1 MQETQNTMRSR
12 SVTPPTRLTIALTD
26 PVGPVDNPHDPPCA
40 RCMRESKE
48 CYFSATRRKKG
59 PEDGTEPS
67 SRRDARDD
75 FNVRSVRRRTSYEP
89 GRSHNDDSLLQ
100 PYDIAQQGTLAMTP
114 PGRYSLS
121 NRVPHQLEASGIEGA
136 NSNGGSSPD
145 DQVTNEAAAALFQS
159 PVNQPKDALHLLLEA
174 SGRSEDLNRHRIS
187 AEASAVPHHIGS
199 RMAAVASGTHQRTGS
214 VAQGKSNPNIDPSLA
229 DSQNTQ
235 DDVLSPQSRNA
246 LKIWSRFRYVLA
258 GWFSA
263 KEALLYVDYF
273 YEYLSPLTPIQVMDI
288 REVSLE
294 ALSAEPMLVTTILT
308 IASRYKWL
316 SGPGGKTRSYMIHDR
331 LGGALAAM
339 ISRMF
344 WAQEPVRFGNKGSIQ
359 RPNSSVSLLR
369 TMGSIESLLLLSE
382 FHPRAMHFPPADDSD
397 ETLFPPE
404 TEPHSSRDRYL
415 NDPESDSRSAFTAWT
430 EPSLR
435 SGRMCWSLIGT
446 AMYLAHEVGIFGGY
460 GDGRQDQGSPAERRR
475 AKCIERLLFI
485 YITQTSGRL
494 GIPSLFRDG
503 RGPQDLR
510 DLEEHLFKACKS
522 PALDS

>member
-1 MQETQNTMRSR
+1 
-12 SVTPPTRLTIALTD
+12 
-26 PVGPVDNPHDPPCA
+26 
-40 RCMRESKE
+40 MRESKE
-48 CYFSATRRKKG
+48 CYFSATRRKRG
-59 PEDGTEPS
+59 PEEGAQVI
-67 SRRDARDD
+67 SRGDVHDN

-89 GRSHNDDSLLQ
+89 NRPLGDDSLLQ
-100 PYDIAQQGTLAMTP
+100 SYDDAGQGTPPMMP

-121 NRVPHQLEASGIEGA
+121 NRAAQQLETPAVEGTI
-136 NSNGGSSPD
+136 SNGGSSPD

-174 SGRSEDLNRHRIS
+174 SGRSEDLNRQRIA
-187 AEASAVPHHIGS
+187 AEASAIQHSVGS
-199 RMAAVASGTHQRTGS
+199 RMAMMASGSHQRIGS
-214 VAQGKSNPNIDPSLA
+214 GAQGMTNPNIDPSLA
-229 DSQNTQ
+229 DQQNVQ
-235 DDVLSPQSRNA
+235 DDILSPQSRNA
-246 LKIWSRFRYVLA
+246 LNIWSRFRYVLA

-273 YEYLSPLTPIQVMDI
+273 YEYLSPLTPIRVMDI
-288 REVSLE
+288 REVSLQT
-294 ALSAEPMLVTTILT
+294 LSAEPMLVTTILT

-404 TEPHSSRDRYL
+404 TEPNSSRDRYL
-415 NDPESDSRSAFTAWT
+415 NDPESDSKSAFTAWT

-460 GDGRQDQGSPAERRR
+460 GDGRQDQGSPAERKR
-475 AKCIERLLFI
+475 AKYIKRLLYI

-503 RGPQDLR
+503 GGPQDLP
-510 DLEEHLFKACKS
+510 DLEEHLFAHCE
-522 PALDS
+522 

>member
-1 MQETQNTMRSR
+1 
-12 SVTPPTRLTIALTD
+12 
-26 PVGPVDNPHDPPCA
+26 
-40 RCMRESKE
+40 MRESKE
-48 CYFSATRRKKG
+48 CYFSPTRRKRG
-59 PEDGTEPS
+59 PEDGLQS
-67 SRRDARDD
+67 AGGIDVQDD

-89 GRSHNDDSLLQ
+89 SRPHSNSAFVSN
-100 PYDIAQQGTLAMTP
+100 YNNAQRETAPMLP
-114 PGRYSLS
+114 SERYSLS
-121 NRVPHQLEASGIEGA
+121 NRTAQHLELSGADGA

-174 SGRSEDLNRHRIS
+174 SGRSEDLNRQRIAGEANTLPRRVENRLPAIVPEGQQRDSS
-187 AEASAVPHHIGS
+187 A
-199 RMAAVASGTHQRTGS
+199 
-214 VAQGKSNPNIDPSLA
+214 AQATKNPNIDPSLA
-229 DSQNTQ
+229 DQQNTGH
-235 DDVLSPQSRNA
+235 DTLSTLSKSA
-246 LKIWSRFRYVLA
+246 LKTWSKFRYVLA
-258 GWFSA
+258 GWLSA

-288 REVSLE
+288 REAPLE
-294 ALSAEPMLVTTILT
+294 VLSGEPMLVTTILT
-308 IASRYKWL
+308 IASRYRWL
-316 SGPGGKTRSYMIHDR
+316 SDLGGTTRSYVIHDR
-331 LGGALAAM
+331 LGTALAAM

-344 WAQEPVRFGNKGSIQ
+344 WAQDPVRFGNKGSIQ

-382 FHPRAMHFPPADDSD
+382 FHPRAMHFPPADDSG

-404 TEPHSSRDRYL
+404 TESNPGGDADF
-415 NDPESDSRSAFTAWT
+415 NDLETDKESALTAWT

-460 GDGRQDQGSPAERRR
+460 GDGRQDPGSVAERRR
-475 AKCIERLLFI
+475 ADRIERLLFI

-503 RGPQDLR
+503 KGPQNLPE
-510 DLEEHLFKACKS
+510 LEEHLFLRRKYGTSVSVA
-522 PALDS
+522 